1 MDSNERDYNQS
12 MNDACAQGADQMQDH
27 FFNAI
32 EKTKESFYDEL
43 SQEAENVKSAY
54 SGKYGE
60 GVEEGLR
67 LALIIFNETRFKLY
81 PIRGERMRNE

>member
-1 MDSNERDYNQS
+1 MDADERAYNQS

-27 FFNAI
+27 FFEAI

-43 SQEAENVKSAY
+43 NKESEKVKSAY

-67 LALIIFNETRFKLY
+67 LALIIFNETRSKL
-81 PIRGERMRNE
+81 